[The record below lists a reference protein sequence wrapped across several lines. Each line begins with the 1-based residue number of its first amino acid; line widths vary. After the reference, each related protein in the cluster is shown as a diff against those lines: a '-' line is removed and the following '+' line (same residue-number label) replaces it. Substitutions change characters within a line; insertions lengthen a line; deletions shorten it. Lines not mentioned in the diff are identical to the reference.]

1 MTSLIFVCCRVFCPH
16 ARESS
21 VQVCEYLYSLPNI
34 FKRKLEDVY
43 CLKERRQ
50 GMPWYKLPKKDVN
63 GRDSRRVGA
72 IILLSDGFR
81 MGKPT
86 RRHSRVP
93 TLQVL
98 AFGLINKVCGGDP
111 GN

>member
-1 MTSLIFVCCRVFCPH
+1 
-16 ARESS
+16 
-21 VQVCEYLYSLPNI
+21 
-34 FKRKLEDVY
+34 
-43 CLKERRQ
+43 
-50 GMPWYKLPKKDVN
+50 MPWCKLPKKDVN

-86 RRHSRVP
+86 RRHSRVL
-93 TLQVL
+93 TLQV
-98 AFGLINKVCGGDP
+98 FRFIGINKGYRGDP